1 MRNADSKHRD
11 SNIINN
17 EISFA
22 CIPASITLHVL
33 PSSYF
38 FFPPPPVKVSKLDKT
53 FSFMSNY
60 RETIEFRTTTYP
72 KFIPME
78 IKISTCDIQ
87 RMRIF
92 FLSHSNPCSSNCNI
106 STIMVSF
113 FFSWRNWPVWM
124 QMEAGVS
131 QTSVPRTASPECDE
145 RVLFLDFWGSGMRHS
160 SRKRS
165 RNTRRRTSHQEFAL
179 HETRFLFFFLSFFQS
194 SKKKKRKYPGYK
206 VAPISMHFDT
216 MIDPRATYDRF
227 PNVSSPP
234 IR

>member
-1 MRNADSKHRD
+1 MRFLYVH
-11 SNIINN
+11 
-17 EISFA
+17 
-22 CIPASITLHVL
+22 PSIDNSPRVTIFLL
-33 PSSYF
+33 
-38 FFPPPPVKVSKLDKT
+38 FFPPLRLKFRSSTRRSPLC
-53 FSFMSNY
+53 
-60 RETIEFRTTTYP
+60 RTIEKQSSSAQQRIPSLFLWRLKFQPATYNAC
-72 KFIPME
+72 E
-78 IKISTCDIQ
+78 
-87 RMRIF
+87 
-92 FLSHSNPCSSNCNI
+92 
-106 STIMVSF
+106 F
-113 FFSWRNWPVWM
+113 FFSHIQIHVPPIVTFLQLWYLFFFRDETGRYECKRKQACRRP
-124 QMEAGVS
+124 S
-131 QTSVPRTASPECDE
+131 PVPRTASPECDE